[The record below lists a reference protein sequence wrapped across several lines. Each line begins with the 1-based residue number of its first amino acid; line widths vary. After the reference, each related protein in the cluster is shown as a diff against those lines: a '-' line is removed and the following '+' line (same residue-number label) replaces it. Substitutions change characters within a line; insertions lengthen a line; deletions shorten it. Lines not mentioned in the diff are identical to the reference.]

1 MPLLIS
7 VWLFSTVYQGKKE
20 VKSQCFTYMF
30 EKVDQDY
37 NIEDIQEKNKRTMKK
52 KTFPC
57 PLSFISMRDR
67 QWIFGSFY
75 CRLNSFTSCFTVSF
89 LNERWKKETNL
100 ISKDWQSSIIFCQVS
115 ISVFTLLA
123 MTLERHKAIMTPLAP
138 RKSHKT
144 LWVKNA
150 STSELLSQSIID
162 MDNSKLVRL
171 IKIVNYHSF
180 VVCIF

>member
-1 MPLLIS
+1 MFAIVVNDYKQNQNRS
-7 VWLFSTVYQGKKE
+7 YSGDKKAD
-20 VKSQCFTYMF
+20 T
-30 EKVDQDY
+30 
-37 NIEDIQEKNKRTMKK
+37 K

-150 STSELLSQSIID
+150 STSELVSQSNID
-162 MDNSKLVRL
+162 MDNSKWVRL
-171 IKIVNYHSF
+171 IKIINYYSF
-180 VVCIF
+180 VFCIFYAMQV